1 MRWVVHGQNFV
12 NAYHAVM
19 RNQGAAGVDGMPTE
33 ALPKHLTHHWER
45 IKAELL
51 RGEYCP
57 QPVRGVKIPKPS
69 GGTRQLGACRRSVGE
84 ARTSKYCS
92 ERGAMKEHSGAT
104 RLTTCPAPEGS
115 GSNEVQNNICRSP
128 RRDPSGAAHQVLLR
142 QAPSATRTK

>member
-69 GGTRQLGACRRSVGE
+69 GGTRQLGIPVVMDRQEELAAAQSE
-84 ARTSKYCS
+84 NQNHHAQNQPDTAR
-92 ERGAMKEHSGAT
+92 
-104 RLTTCPAPEGS
+104 
-115 GSNEVQNNICRSP
+115 
-128 RRDPSGAAHQVLLR
+128 
-142 QAPSATRTK
+142 

>member
-69 GGTRQLGACRRSVGE
+69 GGTRQLVFPALNNGSVVFLPGAKCGCWLLVDNQ
-84 ARTSKYCS
+84 
-92 ERGAMKEHSGAT
+92 
-104 RLTTCPAPEGS
+104 RLRACKWPTT
-115 GSNEVQNNICRSP
+115 NN
-128 RRDPSGAAHQVLLR
+128 
-142 QAPSATRTK
+142 